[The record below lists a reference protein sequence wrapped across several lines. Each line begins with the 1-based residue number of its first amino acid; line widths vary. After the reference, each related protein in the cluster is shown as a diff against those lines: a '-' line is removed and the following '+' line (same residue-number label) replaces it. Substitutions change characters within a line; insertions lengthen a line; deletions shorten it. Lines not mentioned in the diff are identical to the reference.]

1 MSVMDRFLSEMKFN
15 DEDDADDGFY
25 DSGSDDDFQ
34 DKPPARKP
42 AAVAERRNTASD
54 EEDFDVSEK
63 EQNPLRKI
71 TQKVTPINKPQP
83 RRTSSMGNAD
93 VLSIMPKTY
102 EDSRIITDT
111 LLENKAVILN
121 LEGLD
126 FDLAQRIIEFSS
138 GSCYALGGNLQWIS
152 KSILIIAPQNINI
165 SGDFQSLVEPG
176 IQGSDLSSSTLG
188 KTF

>member
-1 MSVMDRFLSEMKFN
+1 MSVIDRFLSAMKFN
-15 DEDDADDGFY
+15 DEDDEDDGFY

-34 DKPPARKP
+34 DKPPVRKP
-42 AAVAERRNTASD
+42 VAVAERRNTASD

-126 FDLAQRIIEFSS
+126 FDLAQRIIDFSS

-152 KSILIIAPQNINI
+152 KSILIIAPQNMNI